1 MNHRKHFAL
10 SDEEILSMER
20 VPALE
25 AARYLG
31 MTYDMLTYKL
41 QKGEMP
47 FGTAELKDKW
57 TYYINPRQLYN
68 YKYGIT
74 EAEGID
80 AEQII
85 SKIEF
90 QLEVL
95 KKALKGV

>member
-10 SDEEILSMER
+10 SDEEILSMKR
-20 VPALE
+20 VPPLE

-74 EAEGID
+74 EVEGIG
-80 AEQII
+80 AGQLIKEMQMRLEML
-85 SKIEF
+85 SKLVGIN
-90 QLEVL
+90 
-95 KKALKGV
+95 